1 MSRGKRRE
9 EKNDAFSRSTSDG
22 RLGPT
27 SNAQRY
33 AAGCVF
39 FLFFEG
45 DLTPHVDGPRKC
57 DEIPRNLSRKKE
69 QSGEMLLTY
78 YIKGH
83 YTVA

>member
-1 MSRGKRRE
+1 MNVEGEKRE

-39 FLFFEG
+39 FFILRG
-45 DLTPHVDGPRKC
+45 GSYAARRRT
-57 DEIPRNLSRKKE
+57 
-69 QSGEMLLTY
+69 QEMR
-78 YIKGH
+78 
-83 YTVA
+83 